1 MTNLDLIDWRL
12 VGFSAA
18 WILGLAVVL
27 AAFGFADF
35 HARLHGSRFRDQ
47 VRLPAYQAP
56 IDIGLALFSLGMA
69 GSAGGV
75 WEVALWGALAAGS
88 VYLAARSVLRK

>member
-27 AAFGFADF
+27 AALGFADF
-35 HARLHGSRFRDQ
+35 QARLHGRRFRDQ

-56 IDIGLALFSLGMA
+56 IDIGLALFCLGMA

-75 WEVALWGALAAGS
+75 WEVALWGALAAGF
-88 VYLAARSVLRK
+88 VYLAARSVRRR